1 MKHNLPYL
9 INLPPFMLKDLSTR
23 ELKGIRKISL
33 IIKGKFLSFVIS
45 KTNQNLFCKIIN
57 LFYSQDG
64 MINFKDNTY
73 IKIAADGKKIYFPNK
88 RILRV
93 VKSYKLQLERI
104 FETYCLNQINFNDKD
119 VIIDCGS
126 NIGELFLSLQ
136 IKNID
141 VVYYGFEPDKE
152 AFRCLTLNV
161 NDNSYLYN
169 SALSIDNKTS
179 KLFVDDEG
187 GNSSLINFGSKE
199 FVEVNQISLDSL
211 NIKSRIKLFKVE
223 AEGLEPEVLQGAR
236 KTLENTEF
244 VSVDFGAER
253 GENQEMTIV
262 ETSKILN
269 ELKFELIAFSEFR
282 MIGLFKN
289 TLI

>member
-1 MKHNLPYL
+1 
-9 INLPPFMLKDLSTR
+9 MLKDLSTI
-23 ELKGIRKISL
+23 ELKGFRKISL

-57 LFYSQDG
+57 FFYSEDG
-64 MINFKDNTY
+64 IINFKDNTY

-93 VKSYKLQLERI
+93 VKSYKLQLDRI
-104 FETYCLNQINFNDKD
+104 FETYCLNQINFNDRD

-126 NIGELFLSLQ
+126 NIGELFLSLE

-141 VVYYGFEPDKE
+141 VVYFGFEPDKE

-161 NDNSYLYN
+161 NDNSNLYN

-236 KTLENTEF
+236 KTLEHTEF